1 MAQRISR
8 AKQRI
13 REAGAVFAAPPAAE
27 RAERTRVVLE
37 VLYLMFN
44 EGYTAMSGPALLRPD
59 LTTEAIRLAREVHHL
74 MAVDGEV
81 AGLLALMLLVDARR
95 PARTDPDG
103 GLVPLSEQDRSVWDR
118 SMIAEGVA
126 LISDALAT
134 TRVGRYQLQAAIAAL
149 HDEAPTSAE
158 TDWPQIVALYRLLE
172 RVAPGPAVTLNRA
185 VAEAMVHGPQAG
197 LDLLDTVKV
206 DQRVS
211 GAHRVDAVRAHL
223 LEMAGRMPAA
233 TVAYQQAARR
243 TASIPERR
251 HLLAGARRLSRAD
264 PTAPGTS

>member
-1 MAQRISR
+1 
-8 AKQRI
+8 
-13 REAGAVFAAPPAAE
+13 
-27 RAERTRVVLE
+27 
-37 VLYLMFN
+37 
-44 EGYTAMSGPALLRPD
+44 
-59 LTTEAIRLAREVHHL
+59 

-126 LISDALAT
+126 LVTAALAT

-149 HDEAPTSAE
+149 HDEAPTSSD

-197 LDLLDTVKV
+197 LDLLDTVQV
-206 DQRVS
+206 DERVS
-211 GAHRVDAVRAHL
+211 GAHRVVAVRAHPARDGGQG
-223 LEMAGRMPAA
+223 AGRGRRLPAGGQA
-233 TVAYQQAARR
+233 NRQHPGAPPPAGPREEAQRIRSDGTRHIVIAPAAARR
-243 TASIPERR
+243 VR
-251 HLLAGARRLSRAD
+251 LLRVADGWSRALISARAPLLVD
-264 PTAPGTS
+264 PRRQPRR